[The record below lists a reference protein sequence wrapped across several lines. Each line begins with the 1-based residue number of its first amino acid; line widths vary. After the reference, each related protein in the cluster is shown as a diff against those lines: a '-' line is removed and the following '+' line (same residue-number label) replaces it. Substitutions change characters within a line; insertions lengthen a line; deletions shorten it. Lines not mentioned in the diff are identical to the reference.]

1 MAVLSIWLTYI
12 EYSFTTFSM
21 EFAKEF
27 SAFLYEKKIIRF
39 GDFTL
44 ASGKKSP
51 YYIDLRLVPS
61 YPIYYRKMIKG
72 LQNIIAEDVGFESFH
87 SLVSVPTGGLV
98 VAASLAIEIVKPI
111 IYVRKEAK
119 EHGTGKAV
127 EGVTCQDMKLL
138 MIEDVVT
145 SGGSV
150 INAIKSIKDEKM
162 QVTDAYAIVDRMEG
176 ATEALQAEGVKLHSL
191 LTIKQIAESLFEQKL
206 ITEDVLNQ
214 VKERIQ

>member
-1 MAVLSIWLTYI
+1 
-12 EYSFTTFSM
+12 
-21 EFAKEF
+21 
-27 SAFLYEKKIIRF
+27 
-39 GDFTL
+39 
-44 ASGKKSP
+44 
-51 YYIDLRLVPS
+51 
-61 YPIYYRKMIKG
+61 MIKE
-72 LQNIIAEDVGFESFH
+72 LQNMITEYVELENFH

-150 INAIKSIKDEKM
+150 INAIKSIKEEKM
-162 QVTDAYAIVDRMEG
+162 IVTDAYAVVDRMEG
-176 ATEALQAEGVKLHSL
+176 ATEALQNEGVKLHSL
-191 LTIKQIAESLFEQKL
+191 LTIKEIAESLYEQKL
-206 ITEDVLNQ
+206 ISEDVLKQ
-214 VKERIQ
+214 VQDRVN

>member
-1 MAVLSIWLTYI
+1 MGFVK
-12 EYSFTTFSM
+12 
-21 EFAKEF
+21 EFAT
-27 SAFLYEKKIIRF
+27 FLYEKKIIRF

-61 YPIYYRKMIKG
+61 FPHEYRKMIKG
-72 LQNIIAEDVGFESFH
+72 LQNLIADDIGFENFH

-98 VAASLAIEIVKPI
+98 VAASLATEIVKPL
-111 IYVRKEAK
+111 IYVRKQAK

-150 INAIKSIKDEKM
+150 INAIKSIKEDKM
-162 QVTDAYAIVDRMEG
+162 IVTDAYAVVDRMEG

-191 LTIKQIAESLFEQKL
+191 STINDITQNLFEQKL
-206 ITEDVLNQ
+206 ITENILKQ
-214 VKERIQ
+214 IQERIK

>member
-1 MAVLSIWLTYI
+1 
-12 EYSFTTFSM
+12 M

-27 SAFLYEKKIIRF
+27 ASFLYEKKIIRF

-61 YPIYYRKMIKG
+61 YPIQYRKMIKG
-72 LQNIIAEDVGFESFH
+72 LQNLIAEDIGFENFH

-98 VAASLAIEIVKPI
+98 VAASLATEIVKPL
-111 IYVRKEAK
+111 IYVRNKPK

-127 EGVTCQDMKLL
+127 EGVTCQEMKLL

-150 INAIKSIKDEKM
+150 INAIKTIKEEKM
-162 QVTDAYAIVDRMEG
+162 VVTDAYAVVDRMEG
-176 ATEALQAEGVKLHSL
+176 AAQALEAEGVKLHSL
-191 LTIKQIAESLFEQKL
+191 LTIKEIAENLFEQKL
-206 ITEDVLNQ
+206 ISEDVLKQ
-214 VKERIQ
+214 VQDRVN

>member
-1 MAVLSIWLTYI
+1 MDFVK
-12 EYSFTTFSM
+12 
-21 EFAKEF
+21 EFAT
-27 SAFLYEKKIIRF
+27 FLYEKKIIRF

-61 YPIYYRKMIKG
+61 FPHEYRKMINE
-72 LQNIIAEDVGFESFH
+72 LQNLIADDVGFENFH
-87 SLVSVPTGGLV
+87 SLVSVPTGGLI
-98 VAASLAIEIVKPI
+98 VAASLATEIVKPL
-111 IYVRKEAK
+111 IYVRKQAK

-150 INAIKSIKDEKM
+150 INAIKSIKEEKM
-162 QVTDAYAIVDRMEG
+162 VVTDAYAVVDRMEG
-176 ATEALQAEGVKLHSL
+176 ATKALQDEGVRLHSL
-191 LTIKQIAESLFEQKL
+191 LTINDITQSLFEQKL
-206 ITEDVLNQ
+206 ITEDVLKQ
-214 VKERIQ
+214 VQDRIK

>member
-1 MAVLSIWLTYI
+1 MQVI
-12 EYSFTTFSM
+12 TTNM

-27 SAFLYEKKIIRF
+27 SSFLYEKKIIRF

-61 YPIYYRKMIKG
+61 YPIQYRKMIKG
-72 LQNIIAEDVGFESFH
+72 LQNLIAEDIGFENFH

-98 VAASLAIEIVKPI
+98 VGASLATEILKPL

-119 EHGTGKAV
+119 EHGTSKAI
-127 EGVTCQDMKLL
+127 EGVTCHEMKLL

-145 SGGSV
+145 SGGSI
-150 INAIKSIKDEKM
+150 INAIKSIKEEKM
-162 QVTDAYAIVDRMEG
+162 VVTDAYAVVDRMEG
-176 ATEALQAEGVKLHSL
+176 ATEALQSEGVKLHSL
-191 LTIKQIAESLFEQKL
+191 LTIKEITENLYEQKL

-214 VKERIQ
+214 IKERIE

>member
-1 MAVLSIWLTYI
+1 
-12 EYSFTTFSM
+12 M

-72 LQNIIAEDVGFESFH
+72 LQNIIAEDVGFENFH
-87 SLVSVPTGGLV
+87 SLVSVPTGGLL

-162 QVTDAYAIVDRMEG
+162 TVTDTYAVVDRMEG

>member
-1 MAVLSIWLTYI
+1 MGFVK
-12 EYSFTTFSM
+12 
-21 EFAKEF
+21 EFAT
-27 SAFLYEKKIIRF
+27 FLYEKKIIRF

-61 YPIYYRKMIKG
+61 FPHEYRKMIKR
-72 LQNIIAEDVGFESFH
+72 LQNLIAEDIGFENFH

-98 VAASLAIEIVKPI
+98 VAASLATEIVKPL
-111 IYVRKEAK
+111 IYVRKQAK
-119 EHGTGKAV
+119 EHGTGKSV

-150 INAIKSIKDEKM
+150 INAIKSIKEEKM
-162 QVTDAYAIVDRMEG
+162 IVTDAYAIVDRMEG
-176 ATEALQAEGVKLHSL
+176 ATQALRDEGVKLHSL
-191 LTIKQIAESLFEQKL
+191 LTINDITQVLYDQKL
-206 ITEDVLNQ
+206 ITEDILNQ
-214 VKERIQ
+214 VKEITS

>member
-1 MAVLSIWLTYI
+1 MK
-12 EYSFTTFSM
+12 
-21 EFAKEF
+21 FAKEF

-72 LQNIIAEDVGFESFH
+72 LQNIIAEDVGLENFH

-150 INAIKSIKDEKM
+150 IKAIKSIKDEKM

>member
-1 MAVLSIWLTYI
+1 
-12 EYSFTTFSM
+12 M

-72 LQNIIAEDVGFESFH
+72 LQNIIAEDVGFENFH

-162 QVTDAYAIVDRMEG
+162 QVTDTYAIVDRMEG

>member
-1 MAVLSIWLTYI
+1 
-12 EYSFTTFSM
+12 M

-72 LQNIIAEDVGFESFH
+72 LQNLIAEDIGFENFH

-98 VAASLAIEIVKPI
+98 VAASLATEILKPL
-111 IYVRKEAK
+111 IYVRKQAK

-127 EGVTCQDMKLL
+127 EGVTCHDMKLL

-150 INAIKSIKDEKM
+150 INAVKSIKEEKM
-162 QVTDAYAIVDRMEG
+162 TVTDAYAVVDRMEG
-176 ATEALQAEGVKLHSL
+176 ATEALQNEGVKLHSL
-191 LTIKQIAESLFEQKL
+191 LTIKDIAENLFEQKL
-206 ITEDVLNQ
+206 ISQDVLKQ
-214 VKERIQ
+214 VQDRIK

>member
-1 MAVLSIWLTYI
+1 MDFVK
-12 EYSFTTFSM
+12 
-21 EFAKEF
+21 EFAT
-27 SAFLYEKKIIRF
+27 FLYQKKIIRF

-61 YPIYYRKMIKG
+61 FPHEYRKMIKG
-72 LQNIIAEDVGFESFH
+72 LQNLIANDVGFENFH
-87 SLVSVPTGGLV
+87 SLVSVRTGGLV
-98 VAASLAIEIVKPI
+98 VAASLATEIVKPL
-111 IYVRKEAK
+111 IYVRKQAK

-150 INAIKSIKDEKM
+150 INAIKSIKEEKM
-162 QVTDAYAIVDRMEG
+162 VVTDAYAVVDRMEG
-176 ATEALQAEGVKLHSL
+176 ATQALQDEGVKLHSL
-191 LTIKQIAESLFEQKL
+191 LTINDITQSLFEQKL
-206 ITEDVLNQ
+206 ITEDVLKQ
-214 VKERIQ
+214 VQDRIK

>member
-1 MAVLSIWLTYI
+1 MDFVK
-12 EYSFTTFSM
+12 
-21 EFAKEF
+21 EFAT
-27 SAFLYEKKIIRF
+27 FLYEKKIIRF

-61 YPIYYRKMIKG
+61 FPHEYRKMIKG
-72 LQNIIAEDVGFESFH
+72 LQNLIADDIGFENFH

-98 VAASLAIEIVKPI
+98 VAASLATEIVKPL
-111 IYVRKEAK
+111 IYVRKQAK

-150 INAIKSIKDEKM
+150 INAIKSIKEEKM
-162 QVTDAYAIVDRMEG
+162 VVTDAYAVIDRMEG
-176 ATEALQAEGVKLHSL
+176 ATQALQAEDVNLHSL
-191 LTIKQIAESLFEQKL
+191 LTINDITQSLFEQKL
-206 ITEDVLNQ
+206 ITEDTLKQ
-214 VKERIQ
+214 VQARIK

>member
-1 MAVLSIWLTYI
+1 
-12 EYSFTTFSM
+12 M

-27 SAFLYEKKIIRF
+27 STFLYEKKIIRF

-61 YPIYYRKMIKG
+61 FPIEYRKMIKG
-72 LQNIIAEDVGFESFH
+72 LQNIIAEDVGLEDFH

-150 INAIKSIKDEKM
+150 INAIKSIKEEKM
-162 QVTDAYAIVDRMEG
+162 TVTDAYAVVDRMEG
-176 ATEALQAEGVKLHSL
+176 ATEALQVEGVKLHSL

>member
-1 MAVLSIWLTYI
+1 
-12 EYSFTTFSM
+12 M
-21 EFAKEF
+21 EFVKEF
-27 SAFLYEKKIIRF
+27 ATFLYEEKIIRF

-61 YPIYYRKMIKG
+61 YPIQYRKMIKG
-72 LQNIIAEDVGFESFH
+72 LQNLITEDVGLENFH

-119 EHGTGKAV
+119 EHGTTKAV

-150 INAIKSIKDEKM
+150 ISAGKSINEEKM
-162 QVTDAYAIVDRMEG
+162 TVTDAYAVVDRMEG

-206 ITEDVLNQ
+206 ITEDILNQ
-214 VKERIQ
+214 VKEITS

>member
-1 MAVLSIWLTYI
+1 
-12 EYSFTTFSM
+12 M

-72 LQNIIAEDVGFESFH
+72 LQNLIAEDVGLENFH

-127 EGVTCQDMKLL
+127 EGVICHDMKLL

-150 INAIKSIKDEKM
+150 INAIKSIKEEKM
-162 QVTDAYAIVDRMEG
+162 QVTDAYAVVDRMEG

>member
-1 MAVLSIWLTYI
+1 
-12 EYSFTTFSM
+12 M

-72 LQNIIAEDVGFESFH
+72 LQNIIAEDVGFENFH

-206 ITEDVLNQ
+206 ITEDILNQ

>member
-1 MAVLSIWLTYI
+1 MQVI
-12 EYSFTTFSM
+12 TTNM

-27 SAFLYEKKIIRF
+27 SSFLYEKKIIRF

-61 YPIYYRKMIKG
+61 YPIQYRKMIKG
-72 LQNIIAEDVGFESFH
+72 LQNLIAEDIGFENFH

-98 VAASLAIEIVKPI
+98 VGASLATEILKPL

-119 EHGTGKAV
+119 EHGTGKAI
-127 EGVTCQDMKLL
+127 EGVTCHEMKLL

-145 SGGSV
+145 SGGSI
-150 INAIKSIKDEKM
+150 INAIKSIKEEKM
-162 QVTDAYAIVDRMEG
+162 VVTDTYAVVDRMEG
-176 ATEALQAEGVKLHSL
+176 ATEALQSEGVKLHSL
-191 LTIKQIAESLFEQKL
+191 LTIEEIVQNLFEQKL

-214 VKERIQ
+214 VIERIK

>member
-1 MAVLSIWLTYI
+1 
-12 EYSFTTFSM
+12 M

-72 LQNIIAEDVGFESFH
+72 LQNIIAEDVGLENFH

-162 QVTDAYAIVDRMEG
+162 QVTDTYAIVDRMEG
-176 ATEALQAEGVKLHSL
+176 ATEALQNEGVKLHSL

>member
-1 MAVLSIWLTYI
+1 MDFVK
-12 EYSFTTFSM
+12 
-21 EFAKEF
+21 EFAT
-27 SAFLYEKKIIRF
+27 FLYEKRIIRF

-61 YPIYYRKMIKG
+61 FPHEYRKMIKG
-72 LQNIIAEDVGFESFH
+72 LQNLIAEDIGFESFH

-98 VAASLAIEIVKPI
+98 VAASLATEIVKPL
-111 IYVRKEAK
+111 IYVRKQAK

-150 INAIKSIKDEKM
+150 LNAIKSIKEEKM
-162 QVTDAYAIVDRMEG
+162 VITDVCAIVDRMEG
-176 ATEALQAEGVKLHSL
+176 ATEALLAEGINLHSL
-191 LTIKQIAESLFEQKL
+191 LTINDITQSLFEQKL
-206 ITEDVLNQ
+206 ITEDVLKQ
-214 VKERIQ
+214 VRDRIK

>member
-1 MAVLSIWLTYI
+1 MDFVK
-12 EYSFTTFSM
+12 
-21 EFAKEF
+21 EFAT
-27 SAFLYEKKIIRF
+27 FLYEKKIIRF

-61 YPIYYRKMIKG
+61 FPHEYRKMIKG
-72 LQNIIAEDVGFESFH
+72 LQNLIANNVGFENFH

-98 VAASLAIEIVKPI
+98 VAASLATEIVKPL
-111 IYVRKEAK
+111 IYVRKQAK

-150 INAIKSIKDEKM
+150 INAIKSIKEEKM
-162 QVTDAYAIVDRMEG
+162 IVKDAYAVVDRMEG
-176 ATEALQAEGVKLHSL
+176 ATEALQDEGVKLHSL
-191 LTIKQIAESLFEQKL
+191 LTINDITQSLFEQKL
-206 ITEDVLNQ
+206 ITEDTLKQ
-214 VKERIQ
+214 VQARIK

>member
-1 MAVLSIWLTYI
+1 
-12 EYSFTTFSM
+12 M
-21 EFAKEF
+21 EFGKEF

-72 LQNIIAEDVGFESFH
+72 LQNIIAEDVGLENFH

-98 VAASLAIEIVKPI
+98 VASSLAIEIVKPI

-150 INAIKSIKDEKM
+150 INAIKSIKKEKM
-162 QVTDAYAIVDRMEG
+162 TVTDTYAVVDRMEG